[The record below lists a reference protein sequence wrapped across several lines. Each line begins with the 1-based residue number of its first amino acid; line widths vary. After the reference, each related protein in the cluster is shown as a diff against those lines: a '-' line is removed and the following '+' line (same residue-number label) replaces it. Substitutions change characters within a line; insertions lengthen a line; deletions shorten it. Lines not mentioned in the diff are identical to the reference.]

1 MGQSDDHSGV
11 KADLAGRAGGASGG
25 ITRRSFLAK
34 AGLAAGAVGLAGAL
48 PAVAAS
54 CGSSSTSGSAASG
67 AAASEPTVV
76 RFVFAPDP
84 VWNFMKDTG
93 IVAKWEERYNFKIV
107 NTTTWDETAWFVGG
121 HADIASMGTYE
132 VPFVAENAGRDFV
145 SFGVYNLMRDSVFVR
160 SDSPYQTM
168 EDLKGK
174 RISTAGTGASM
185 LMYAAMFKKEYGVD
199 LRLGGGDY
207 KVNVQEFP
215 AMPAALSKGDAE
227 ASFGLIDFEIP
238 YVKSGEHRWL
248 YPEQPTGYEWYQT
261 YLDPAAVRQVA
272 CNLWVTTPEWLD
284 ANPRAA
290 EGFNLMWQEGV
301 NSWYGDKESIIRAYP
316 DLFTTTNDA
325 EVEWFLN
332 YLNEDDGMHD
342 QCVKTVYI
350 DPTWAQNEKA
360 VFTLLKEQGFVKEST
375 PDPLFKTMASPAD
388 APPEAQ
394 PPTSSSPASSPSA

>member
-1 MGQSDDHSGV
+1 MGQSDNDTEV
-11 KADLAGRAGGASGG
+11 KVDAAGGV
-25 ITRRSFLAK
+25 TRRSFLAK
-34 AGLAAGAVGLAGAL
+34 AGLAAGALGIAGTI

-54 CGSSSTSGSAASG
+54 CGSSSGGSSGSGDSG
-67 AAASEPTVV
+67 AAGGEPTVV

-93 IVAKWEERYNFKIV
+93 IVAKWEEKYNFKIV

-132 VPFVAENAGRDFV
+132 VPFVAENAGREFV
-145 SFGVYNLMRDSVFVR
+145 SFGVYNLMRDSIFVR
-160 SDSPYQTM
+160 SDSPYKTM

-185 LMYAAMFKKEYGVD
+185 LMYAAMFKKQYGVD
-199 LRLGGGDY
+199 LKLGGGDY

-227 ASFGLIDFEIP
+227 GSFGLIDFEIP

-248 YPEQPTGYEWYQT
+248 YPDQPTGYEWYQT
-261 YLDPAAVRQVA
+261 YLNPEAVRQVA

-284 ANPRAA
+284 ANPKAA

-332 YLNEDDGMHD
+332 YLNEADGMHD

-350 DPTWAQNEKA
+350 DPVWAQNETA

-375 PDPLFKTMASPAD
+375 PDPLFKAMAPPAD
-388 APPEAQ
+388 APPEAL
-394 PPTSSSPASSPSA
+394 PPSGTGASPSPSA

>member
-1 MGQSDDHSGV
+1 MELNESERNV
-11 KADLAGRAGGASGG
+11 KTGLAAFASGRV
-25 ITRRSFLAK
+25 TRRSFLAK
-34 AGLAAGAVGLAGAL
+34 AGLTAAAFGIAGSVPILGAG
-48 PAVAAS
+48 
-54 CGSSSTSGSAASG
+54 CGSSTTSTTSTAEG
-67 AAASEPTVV
+67 EPTVV

-93 IVAKWEERYNFKIV
+93 IVAKWEERYNMKIV

-132 VPFVAENAGRDFV
+132 VPFVAQNAGREFV
-145 SFGVYNLMRDSVFVR
+145 SFGVYNLMRDSIFVR
-160 SDSPYQTM
+160 SDSPYKTM
-168 EDLKGK
+168 EDLKGQ
-174 RISTAGTGASM
+174 RVSTAGTGASM
-185 LMYAAMFKKEYGVD
+185 LMYAAMFKKQYGVD
-199 LRLGGGDY
+199 LKLGGGDY
-207 KVNVQEFP
+207 KVNVQEFT
-215 AMPAALSKGDAE
+215 AMPAALSKGDCE

-272 CNLWVTTPEWLD
+272 CNLWVTTPEWLE
-284 ANPRAA
+284 ANPKAA

-301 NSWYGDKESIIRAYP
+301 NAWYGDKEAIIRAYP

-332 YLNEDDGMHD
+332 YLNVNDGMHD

-350 DPTWAQNEKA
+350 DPTWAANETA
-360 VFTLLKEQGFVKEST
+360 VFTLLKEQGFVKDST
-375 PDPLFKTMASPAD
+375 PDPVFKTMAPPAD
-388 APPEAQ
+388 APLEAR
-394 PPTSSSPASSPSA
+394 PPAASGAPSPSPSA